1 MDSTSDCNINPAAA
15 IIREEIARRGPISF
29 ARFMQIALYH
39 PEHGYYARNNIGKA
53 GDFFT
58 SVSVGPLFGQLL
70 AFYLAGRLEKIPGQL
85 KIVEAGANNGQMA
98 RDILDWL
105 AARRPRL
112 LERLT
117 YLIIEP
123 IPKLAVIQ
131 QEKLAGLPVEWASK
145 EIEPFRGAFVANE
158 LLDAF
163 PIEVYRWRKVESS
176 WFQSGV
182 SWSGDRF
189 CWQDLAPARFQEF
202 HDLEQHLPD
211 GFAIELSPSAEMFW
225 SNIARK
231 LEQGVLMT
239 FDYGYDRLNP
249 AAIDGTLR
257 GFHDHKLIE
266 DVLASPG
273 EIDITASVNFDR
285 IRGAGALNGVATEA
299 LLAQDRFLT
308 RILAE
313 FHKTEKVE
321 LRHFQ
326 TLVDPNH
333 LGRFKVLVQ
342 SRG

>member
-1 MDSTSDCNINPAAA
+1 
-15 IIREEIARRGPISF
+15 
-29 ARFMQIALYH
+29 MQIALYH

-70 AFYLAGRLEKIPGQL
+70 AFYLADRLENIPGRL
-85 KIVEAGANNGQMA
+85 KIVEAGANDGQLA

-105 AARRPRL
+105 AARRPKL
-112 LERLT
+112 LERLD

-123 IPKLAVIQ
+123 IPKLAAVQ
-131 QEKLAGLPVEWASK
+131 QQKLAGRPVEWTSN
-145 EIEPFRGAFVANE
+145 ELEPFRGAFVANE

-163 PIEVYRWRKVESS
+163 PSEVYRWRKRESR
-176 WFQSGV
+176 WFQRGV
-182 SWSGDRF
+182 TWSQDRF
-189 CWQDLAPARFQEF
+189 CWQDLAPAKFQELL
-202 HDLEQHLPD
+202 DLEPHLPD
-211 GFAIELSPSAEMFW
+211 GFAIEISPSAEKFW
-225 SNIARK
+225 GNLSRQLQK
-231 LEQGVLMT
+231 GVLLT
-239 FDYGYDRLNP
+239 LDYGYDRLNP

-257 GFHDHKLIE
+257 GFRDHKLIG

-285 IRGAGALNGVATEA
+285 IRGAGALNGVATET
-299 LLAQDRFLT
+299 LLTQDRFLT
-308 RILAE
+308 TILTE

-326 TLVDPNH
+326 TLADPNH

-342 SRG
+342 SRV